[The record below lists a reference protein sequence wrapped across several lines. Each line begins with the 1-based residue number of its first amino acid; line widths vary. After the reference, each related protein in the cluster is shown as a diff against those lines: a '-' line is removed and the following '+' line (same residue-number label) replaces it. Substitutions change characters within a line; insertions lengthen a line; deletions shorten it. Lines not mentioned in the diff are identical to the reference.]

1 MEIELLKILA
11 GSGVDVN
18 TITLGIMWVTM
29 HIRVKKLEWHQSRCC
44 GD

>member
-1 MEIELLKILA
+1 MEIELLKMLA

-18 TITLGIMWVTM
+18 TIALCVMWVTT

-44 GD
+44 GE